1 MLSVYECVHT
11 WMWHVVSLHVFTAEA
26 DRSCNSDRMQ
36 ATPTRP
42 CMLTAAG
49 REKEQLLMSFQ
60 YKEPTLSLAFYLSIL
75 LYLYVHLL
83 FY

>member
-1 MLSVYECVHT
+1 
-11 WMWHVVSLHVFTAEA
+11 
-26 DRSCNSDRMQ
+26 
-36 ATPTRP
+36 
-42 CMLTAAG
+42 MLTAAG

-83 FY
+83 LLLIVYLNFIKKQNGSLLFLDIKTFCL